1 MAPIVF
7 KVCATLPS
15 AKPCTIKTMIKKSTT
30 ILLLI
35 LCTLVANSQNT
46 LVLEAS
52 KDTYIN
58 TVIADQYQGQSQ
70 SLIAAGW
77 SYNGSYGQGR
87 SLIGFEL
94 CALPNSFVLVSA
106 TLHLYHDYS
115 ASHTG
120 HTTGGLNSAKL
131 YKTTS
136 YWDEST
142 TWSNQPSFDLFT
154 FSELPSSITST
165 QNYSI
170 DVTGIVDSCI
180 ASSTEVG
187 FYLKLDEEQTYRSLV
202 FASKDH
208 PDINVRPKLE
218 LVYYTDTTWCENPS
232 DSINYLESCV
242 NDLTIPN
249 VFSPNG
255 DASNDYYEIDSECQY
270 SSFHID
276 ILNRWGNLVFE
287 SDDSG
292 FKWNGK
298 NKNGSKALSE
308 GTYFYQII
316 ISDDQNEVYKSGFI
330 TLIR

>member
-1 MAPIVF
+1 
-7 KVCATLPS
+7 
-15 AKPCTIKTMIKKSTT
+15 MINKSIT

-35 LCTLVANSQNT
+35 LCALGVKSQNT
-46 LVLEAS
+46 LILEAS

-70 SLIAAGW
+70 SLVAAGW

-94 CALPNSFVLVSA
+94 CDLPNNFILDSA

-115 ASHTG
+115 ASHAG

-142 TWSNQPSFDLFT
+142 TWSNQPAFDLFT
-154 FSELPSSITST
+154 FAELPSSITST

-180 ASSTEVG
+180 TSSTEVG
-187 FYLKLDEEQTYRSLV
+187 FYLKLDEEQAYRSLV

-208 PDINVRPKLE
+208 PEIDVRPKLE
-218 LVYYTDTTWCENPS
+218 LIYYTDTSWCENS
-232 DSINYLESCV
+232 LDSINYLENCIKG
-242 NDLTIPN
+242 LTIPN
-249 VFSPNG
+249 VFTPNE
-255 DASNDYYEIDSECQY
+255 DASNDYFEINSKCQS

-276 ILNRWGNLVFE
+276 IINRWGNLVFE
-287 SDDSG
+287 SDEYD

-298 NKNGSKALSE
+298 NKKGSAALSE
-308 GTYFYQII
+308 GTYFYRII
-316 ISDDQNEVYKSGFI
+316 ISDEQSEVYKSGFI
-330 TLIR
+330 TLLR